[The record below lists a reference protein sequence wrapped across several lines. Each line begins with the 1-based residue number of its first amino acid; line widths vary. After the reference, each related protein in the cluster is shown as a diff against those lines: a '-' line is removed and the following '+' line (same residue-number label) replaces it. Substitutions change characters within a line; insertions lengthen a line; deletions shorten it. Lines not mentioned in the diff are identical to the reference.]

1 MLLVNHRF
9 VKKALILKTILM
21 LINVQVRYAFF
32 ITACVF
38 INLNLGCQQQG
49 ILIDLLANN
58 GVVPCILPY
67 MSAQGVGGVIQSC
80 LSLTEAIVF
89 GSLNFMVHI
98 KDTSHL

>member
-1 MLLVNHRF
+1 MYGKYCLYEESGTSKHPNY
-9 VKKALILKTILM
+9 
-21 LINVQVRYAFF
+21 VRY
-32 ITACVF
+32 
-38 INLNLGCQQQG
+38 LKLSSQQQG
-49 ILIDLLANN
+49 IFIDILANN

-80 LSLTEAIVF
+80 LCLAEAIVF